1 MMFRLLIIN
10 NDSIPSLLNKLGVVF
25 VDNPFADL
33 QDEIRLLIGDSN

>member
-1 MMFRLLIIN
+1 MLLLLTN
-10 NDSIPSLLNKLGVVF
+10 NGNFPSLLNKLGVVF